1 MTVYYS
7 ETNGIL
13 FAGWNI
19 SMRDWKKSKEHRN
32 KEVCLSL
39 FSGNL
44 VVDRY
49 LQHIDMFDYIAISVV
64 NNL

>member
-1 MTVYYS
+1 MAVYYS
-7 ETNGIL
+7 ETHGIL
-13 FAGWNI
+13 VA
-19 SMRDWKKSKEHRN
+19 RDWKRSKEHRN

>member
-1 MTVYYS
+1 MAVYYS
-7 ETNGIL
+7 ETHGIL
-13 FAGWNI
+13 VA
-19 SMRDWKKSKEHRN
+19 RDWERSKEHRN